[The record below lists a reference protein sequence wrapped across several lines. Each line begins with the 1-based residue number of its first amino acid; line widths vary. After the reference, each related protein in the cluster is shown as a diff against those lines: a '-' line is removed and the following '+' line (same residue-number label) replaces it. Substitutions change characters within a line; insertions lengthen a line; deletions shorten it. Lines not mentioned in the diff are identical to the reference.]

1 MADKII
7 IEADLELSSKSKQDL
22 INETEQVGKRSG
34 EEFSDGFQ
42 KGISTLNVAIGA
54 TIANFAVRAIDAIAD
69 AAKQGVQD
77 LRDFS
82 KGVAEINSIL
92 PANEKLTRASTE
104 ALVAFSSQFATG
116 PTEQA
121 RGFYNIVSAGV
132 KGTANQLRTLKVAN
146 TAAVAGL
153 VDIDRS
159 AKVLVSSVNAYSQ
172 AGLTAKE
179 ASDSLFIAVREGQT
193 TFSELADFLGNVTG
207 VAASAGL
214 EFNEL
219 TGSIA
224 AFTKQGLSTDIAVT
238 GLRQVLVSVI
248 KPTKEAADEA
258 KRLGIDFSTAGLQ
271 AKGFANFIKEI
282 ADRTGGSSES
292 ISKLFGN
299 VRALTPILTTVN
311 GNFQEFVRILE
322 QTKNSAGAT
331 AEAFNIIAQSFDFQL
346 KQRGQELRNF
356 FLQIGLSAERTF
368 GTALLGAIPKIET
381 LKATFITLGR
391 VINAAVIF
399 PLEKLFNLGKIV
411 FNGLVLQIQLVVAA
425 IGQIGKGL
433 AAVAN
438 FLGVDNELTKGLQ
451 TFAESSLEV
460 AKDFATDFSNSIKE
474 GLSGTVFDTT
484 GKFLDDFENNLVQAN
499 AIAQENPVVIPGITP
514 TEGETGEDGQTPIA
528 KKTQELN
535 ALTVAFQGLGEG
547 FTGAA
552 TTSGDAL
559 DALAKKA
566 VQAGKQMR
574 SGLANGI
581 AQGFAAFGAALA
593 KGEDALD
600 ALVKSFL
607 SSIGQMAIQQGAW
620 YILQGIGMQFI
631 PGMQGNASALIAAGV
646 ALSTLGGALTA
657 FGGGAQGTA
666 AAGVPESGGPIGG
679 SQLDTSLTDQT
690 EEFEER
696 PPEVSLTIQGNVLD
710 SQESGLQIVKI
721 LNDAFET
728 QGAVL
733 RGVRTV

>member
-7 IEADLELSSKSKQDL
+7 IEADLEISNKSKQEAISDSERL
-22 INETEQVGKRSG
+22 GRRSG
-34 EEFSDGFQ
+34 EEFSGGFQ
-42 KGISTLNVAIGA
+42 KGLSALNVAVGA
-54 TIANFAVRAIDAIAD
+54 TIANFAIRAIDGIAN
-69 AAKQGVQD
+69 AARQGVQD

-104 ALVAFSSQFATG
+104 ALISFSSQFATG

-132 KGTANQLRTLKVAN
+132 KGTANQLQTLKVAN

-172 AGLTAKE
+172 SGLTAKE

-214 EFNEL
+214 QFNEL

-258 KRLGIDFSTAGLQ
+258 KRLGIDFSTAGLK
-271 AKGFANFIKEI
+271 AKGFADFVKEI

-311 GNFQEFVRILE
+311 GNFAEFKRILE
-322 QTKNSAGAT
+322 ETKNSAGAT

-368 GTALLGAIPKIET
+368 GTAILGALPKIDT
-381 LKATFITLGR
+381 LKSSFIALGR
-391 VINAAVIF
+391 AINVAVIF
-399 PLEKLFNLGKIV
+399 PLEKLFNIGKIV
-411 FNGLVLQIQLVVAA
+411 FNGMTLQIQIVVAA
-425 IGQIGKGL
+425 IAQIGKGL
-433 AAVAN
+433 AAIAN
-438 FLGVDNELTKGLQ
+438 FLGVDNELTRGLQ
-451 TFAESSLEV
+451 AFAESSLEV
-460 AKDFATDFSNSIKE
+460 AQEFAANFSNSIKE

-499 AIAQENPVVIPGITP
+499 EIAAANPINIPGITP
-514 TEGETGEDGQTPIA
+514 TEGEGEGGESGIA
-528 KKTQELN
+528 QKTTEIN
-535 ALTVAFQGLGEG
+535 ALTTAFQGLGEG
-547 FTGAA
+547 FT
-552 TTSGDAL
+552 TTAESSDQAL
-559 DALAKKA
+559 DKLAKKA

-574 SGLANGI
+574 AGLANGI
-581 AQGFAAFGAALA
+581 SQGFAAFGAAIA
-593 KGEDALD
+593 KGENALD
-600 ALVKSFL
+600 AFVKSFL
-607 SSIGQMAIQQGAW
+607 SSLGQMAIQQGAFF
-620 YILQGIGMQFI
+620 ILEGLGLQFVPGLQAQGAALIGIGAAM
-631 PGMQGNASALIAAGV
+631 SALGGV
-646 ALSTLGGALTA
+646 LTA
-657 FGGGAQGTA
+657 IGGGQQGTA
-666 AAGVPESGGPIGG
+666 AAGVPTSGGGVGAVGADPFST
-679 SQLDTSLTDQT
+679 SQDEDR
-690 EEFEER
+690 EDR